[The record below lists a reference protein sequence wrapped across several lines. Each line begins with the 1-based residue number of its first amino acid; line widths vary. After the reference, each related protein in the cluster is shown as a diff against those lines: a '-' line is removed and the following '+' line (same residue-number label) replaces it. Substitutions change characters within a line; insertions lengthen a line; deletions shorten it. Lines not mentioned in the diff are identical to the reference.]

1 MSRDGFRDDA
11 SVFFYLVP
19 FIASGVYGLFLW
31 VTSGVSATLPTSVY
45 LSVTRDPYIF
55 LVGSFAVLLGAIIEV
70 NSAVPSERGSRL
82 SSVGGTLQTVA
93 LSSFVLA
100 LLAAWYANGFL
111 DISGMASDFI
121 VGRFSLVFPA
131 LLVLLSYLLTAQFN
145 LKGLRN
151 QRMWGI
157 VFLLLVPVAIYEIG
171 RRQAAVGLGVAFIL
185 MVAGV
190 AILLVRFRSRE
201 PSAPKQAK
209 A

>member
-11 SVFFYLVP
+11 SVFLYLVP
-19 FIASGVYGLFLW
+19 FIASGVYGLYLW
-31 VTSGVSATLPTSVY
+31 VASGVSAILPTSVY

-70 NSAVPSERGSRL
+70 NSAAPSERSSRL

-93 LSSFVLA
+93 LASLVLA

-111 DISGMASDFI
+111 DISGMATDFI
-121 VGRFSLVFPA
+121 IGRFSLVFPA

-145 LKGLRN
+145 LKGLSN
-151 QRMWGI
+151 QRVWGI

-171 RRQAAVGLGVAFIL
+171 RGQAALGLGVAFIL

-190 AILLVRFRSRE
+190 ALLLVRFRSRE
-201 PSAPKQAK
+201 PSSSKQAK